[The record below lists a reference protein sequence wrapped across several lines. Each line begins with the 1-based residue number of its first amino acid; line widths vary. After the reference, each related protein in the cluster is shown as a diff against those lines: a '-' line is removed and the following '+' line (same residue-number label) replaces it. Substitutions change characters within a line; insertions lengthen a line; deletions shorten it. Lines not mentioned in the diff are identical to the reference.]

1 MVAPVI
7 EGIHLAG
14 CVPMKQDPPFHAR
27 TEERVGGFRKQLGL
41 RSCAALQEK
50 IVALARDYA
59 ALAGT
64 NAPWTPLT

>member
-1 MVAPVI
+1 
-7 EGIHLAG
+7 
-14 CVPMKQDPPFHAR
+14 MKQDPPFHAR

-59 ALAGT
+59 AIAGT